1 MNKML
6 PAFVQHIENSI
17 LLPLIDTDESISI
30 KKNIIKSYQKL
41 NLFINTPY
49 VNSIYI
55 TSSIFNHYYNN
66 LLDPFI
72 EFSYLN
78 INKFIK
84 HYNKNKIIPVTD
96 NNILYMYDLSRIRD
110 YLDVINLIKYI
121 YYIDVQ
127 NTNLVELINLYTI
140 LSKSDIN
147 DTIITKKQQNIKIFF
162 NLFKKQFYSN
172 KSYYHYDDLIYY
184 INNNMP
190 LKYIDIFTL
199 EHFINDYYLMYIKL
213 YLTDNI
219 KLLPNFKLQLN
230 KMSPLYYE
238 FTTQEL

>member
-1 MNKML
+1 ML

-17 LLPLIDTDESISI
+17 LLPLIDTDESIVI
-30 KKNIIKSYQKL
+30 KKNLLQVYHKL
-41 NLFINTPY
+41 NIFINAPY
-49 VNSIYI
+49 VNTIYV
-55 TSSIFNHYYNN
+55 TSTIFNQYYNN

-78 INKFIK
+78 INKFLK
-84 HYNKNKIIPVTD
+84 YYNKNKIIPVTED
-96 NNILYMYDLSRIRD
+96 NIMYMYDLIHIRD

-121 YYIDVQ
+121 YFIDLL
-127 NTNLVELINLYTI
+127 NTNLFELINLYAI
-140 LSKSDIN
+140 SSKSDIN
-147 DTIITKKQQNIKIFF
+147 DTITTKKQQNLKIFF
-162 NLFKKQFYSN
+162 NLFKKQFYNN

-184 INNNMP
+184 MNNNMP

-199 EHFINDYYLMYIKL
+199 EHFVNTYYLMYIKL

-219 KLLPNFKLQLN
+219 KLLPNFKIQLN
-230 KMSPLYYE
+230 KMSPLYYD

>member
-1 MNKML
+1 
-6 PAFVQHIENSI
+6 
-17 LLPLIDTDESISI
+17 
-30 KKNIIKSYQKL
+30 
-41 NLFINTPY
+41 
-49 VNSIYI
+49 
-55 TSSIFNHYYNN
+55 
-66 LLDPFI
+66 
-72 EFSYLN
+72 
-78 INKFIK
+78 
-84 HYNKNKIIPVTD
+84 
-96 NNILYMYDLSRIRD
+96 MYDLSRIRD

-162 NLFKKQFYSN
+162 NLFKKQFYNN

-184 INNNMP
+184 IENNMP

-199 EHFINDYYLMYIKL
+199 EHFIKIYYLMYIKL